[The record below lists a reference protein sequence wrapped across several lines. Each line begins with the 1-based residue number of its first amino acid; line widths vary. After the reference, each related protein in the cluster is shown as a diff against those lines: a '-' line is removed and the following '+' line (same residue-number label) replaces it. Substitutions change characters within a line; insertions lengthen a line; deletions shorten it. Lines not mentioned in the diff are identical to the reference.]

1 MKKLRKQL
9 LLLAAL
15 LSLTL
20 TGCEA
25 QDLLSTERADSGSEV
40 TAAYTMTESQITDQA
55 PTAVS
60 VLDVP
65 EFSGEPY
72 VVLNGNEPDFTDE
85 EKTTE
90 SYEHYSDLDSL
101 GRCGVAEANIG
112 QDLMPTEKRGAI
124 GQVKPT
130 GWHTVKYDQVEG
142 KYLYNRCHLIGY
154 QLTGENANEK
164 NLITGTRYLNVEG
177 MLPFENMV
185 ADYVKE
191 TGNHVLYRVTPIFT
205 GDDLVADG
213 VEMEAL
219 SMEDDGEGISFH
231 IFAYNNQP
239 GISINYATGDST
251 LSESSGTMTD
261 QQEYVMNTSSM
272 KFHLPSSSS
281 VSSIKDQNTA
291 TYQGPREDLIA
302 DGPAFAQTPQYMD
315 LKTQAA
321 KSSMLNTPNTFGIY
335 VCGKVFRWVEQTGGL
350 AAMAERNWA
359 KANLLYD
366 LLEHSELFHGTTQT
380 DSRSIAN
387 ITFRTNDAELD
398 AAFVAG
404 AAEHQIQNVKGHRL
418 VGGMRASVY
427 NAVTMEDVQALASY
441 MKDFEVQHSLSP
453 RSN

>member
-15 LSLTL
+15 LVLTL

-25 QDLLSTERADSGSEV
+25 QVLLSTERADSGSEV

-154 QLTGENANEK
+154 QLTGENANER
-164 NLITGTRYLNVEG
+164 NLITGTRYMNVDG

-185 ADYVKE
+185 ADYIKE
-191 TGNHVLYRVTPIFT
+191 TGNHFLYRVTPVFS
-205 GDDLVADG
+205 GNNLVASG
-213 VEMEAL
+213 VQMEAM
-219 SMEDDGEGISFH
+219 SVEDKGAGISFNV
-231 IFAYNNQP
+231 FCYNVQP
-239 GISINYATGDST
+239 GVEINYADGKSK
-251 LSESSGTMTD
+251 LAEG
-261 QQEYVMNTSSM
+261 QQTAKTAGNKSKVCPTADDYAVQSYVLNNGSK
-272 KFHLPSSSS
+272 KFHKPDCSGAEKISA
-281 VSSIKDQNTA
+281 KN
-291 TYQGPREDLIA
+291 RENFK
-302 DGPAFAQTPQYMD
+302 G
-315 LKTQAA
+315 
-321 KSSMLNTPNTFGIY
+321 
-335 VCGKVFRWVEQTGGL
+335 R
-350 AAMAERNWA
+350 R
-359 KANLLYD
+359 
-366 LLEHSELFHGTTQT
+366 
-380 DSRSIAN
+380 
-387 ITFRTNDAELD
+387 AEL
-398 AAFVAG
+398 
-404 AAEHQIQNVKGHRL
+404 ISKG
-418 VGGMRASVY
+418 Y
-427 NAVTMEDVQALASY
+427 
-441 MKDFEVQHSLSP
+441 SP
-453 RSN
+453 CGICKP